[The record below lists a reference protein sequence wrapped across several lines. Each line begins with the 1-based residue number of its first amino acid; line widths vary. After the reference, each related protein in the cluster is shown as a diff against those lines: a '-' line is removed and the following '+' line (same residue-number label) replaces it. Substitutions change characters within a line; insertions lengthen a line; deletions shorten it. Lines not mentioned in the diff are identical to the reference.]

1 MSILRCWFSSATNFM
16 NATFNMIT
24 MPWQA
29 QPICF
34 VGLLVIIVLQGLIPL
49 GTAWLTKFLFDLL
62 SQSILHHQATSTFI
76 QPLMLLLLAQAGLM
90 IVSQVLG
97 PLNQYLHAELERQ
110 LSLKIQ
116 TTIYQKINSFVGL
129 SYFED
134 SHFQNTIQLALRS
147 AHVSSL
153 QSLTIVTN
161 LLQGTVTVMTFLGVV
176 IAFNPLLAGVI
187 GVAVLPHLSIQLRF
201 SRQRFGVAF
210 DNSPKERLASYY
222 GQALSWVAFAKE
234 IRLFNLGDY
243 FLKSFIQITGEIQQ
257 TQRVQQHHEL
267 RWQLPLSFL
276 ASSVTVGAFAVVI
289 VQAFTDHFSVGDVAL
304 YTSAV
309 ISVQSA
315 LLSVIGAL
323 SLMKENTLFYHHYT
337 DLLALSQPLSLSVS
351 VQNIPPLISGITLHD
366 VSFRYTDNHPW
377 VLRHVNLFLSAGQ
390 CLALVG
396 INGAGKTT
404 LTKLLARFYDPTEG
418 RILWDG
424 TDLREFDPREL
435 RQHMAA
441 IFQDFAHYDLTA
453 QQNIGLGNSAQIEKS
468 DVVQQAAKKAGIH
481 ERILAFPHGYQS
493 FLGRWLAH
501 PDCGVD
507 LSGGEWQKIALA
519 RMFMREADLLILD
532 EPTASLDAQ
541 AEYDLYAH
549 FRELMKG
556 RTSLLITHR
565 FSTVRMADQIAVLEH
580 GQITEYGKHEELLS
594 HQGMYTQLYMRQAE
608 SYK

>member
-1 MSILRCWFSSATNFM
+1 M
-16 NATFNMIT
+16 NAAFNMIT
-24 MPWQA
+24 MSWRA

-34 VGLLVIIVLQGLIPL
+34 VGLIVIIVLQGLIPL

-62 SQSILHHQATSTFI
+62 SQSILHHQAISTFI

-110 LSLKIQ
+110 LSLQIQ

-147 AHVSSL
+147 AHESSL

-161 LLQGTVTVMTFLGVV
+161 LLQGTVTVVTFLGVV

-187 GVAVLPHLSIQLRF
+187 GVAVLPQLFIQLRF
-201 SRQRFGVAF
+201 SRQRFGMAF

-243 FLKSFIQITGEIQQ
+243 FLKSFIQVTGEIQQ

-315 LLSVIGAL
+315 LLSIIGAL
-323 SLMKENTLFYHHYT
+323 SCMKENTLFYHHYT
-337 DLLALSQPLSLSVS
+337 DLLALSQPLPLSTP
-351 VQNIPPLISGITLHD
+351 VQNVPTLNSGIMLHD
-366 VSFRYTDNHPW
+366 VSFRYTNNHPW
-377 VLRHVNLFLSAGQ
+377 VLRHVNLFLPAGQ
-390 CLALVG
+390 CLAIVG

-424 TDLREFDPREL
+424 IDLREFDPREL

-441 IFQDFAHYDLTA
+441 IFQDFARYDLTA
-453 QQNIGLGNSAQIEKS
+453 QQNIGLGNSAQVEES
-468 DVVQQAAKKAGIH
+468 DIVQQAAKKAGIH

-565 FSTVRMADQIAVLEH
+565 FSTVRMADQVAVLEH

-594 HQGMYTQLYMRQAE
+594 HQGMYAQLYMRQAE

>member
-1 MSILRCWFSSATNFM
+1 M